1 MKRALILAGLAIL
14 ILGLSRLASTH
25 DMAAQDMAAMDV
37 RGMDMGGVDSGSAA
51 DGRSAADGLMGPMA
65 DDEMSSHD
73 GTAASG
79 MASNSVASMTPHMAW
94 SHPRPANNGDE
105 QRARVLVETL
115 RASIE
120 KYRDYR
126 VAERDGY
133 KPFLPNLKLNEY
145 HFTNYWYGFK
155 AAFEFDPAAPTSLL
169 YRPLPG
175 GGYELIGAM
184 YTAPRE
190 MGEDKLDQRVP
201 LSVARWH
208 RHVNICMPQS
218 GETTLADWREF
229 GPRGSIATKDRC
241 DAAGG
246 RFYPQI
252 FGWMVHVY
260 PWESDPTKIF
270 APQMN

>member
-1 MKRALILAGLAIL
+1 MKRSFILAGLAIL
-14 ILGLSRLASTH
+14 ILGLSLLASTR
-25 DMAAQDMAAMDV
+25 DVASIDPVAMNMA
-37 RGMDMGGVDSGSAA
+37 GA
-51 DGRSAADGLMGPMA
+51 DRTSAADGLMGPMA
-65 DDEMSSHD
+65 DDEMASHD
-73 GTAASG
+73 GMASDG
-79 MASNSVASMTPHMAW
+79 MATMMTHMAL
-94 SHPRPANNGDE
+94 SRPRPANPADT
-105 QRARVLVETL
+105 QRAQELVATL

-120 KYRDYR
+120 KYRDYH

-184 YTAPRE
+184 YTAPRG
-190 MGEDKLDQRVP
+190 MSEDKLDQRVP

-208 RHVNICMPQS
+208 RHVNICVPQK
-218 GETTLADWREF
+218 GETSLADWREF
-229 GPRGSIATKDRC
+229 GPRGSIASKDRC

-260 PWESDPTKIF
+260 PWESDPAKIF
-270 APQMN
+270 AHPMN

>member
-1 MKRALILAGLAIL
+1 
-14 ILGLSRLASTH
+14 
-25 DMAAQDMAAMDV
+25 
-37 RGMDMGGVDSGSAA
+37 MDMGGVDSGSAA

-79 MASNSVASMTPHMAW
+79 MASNSVASMTPHMAR